1 VSEPPLSPR
10 TPGGRAGRRAQA
22 FCRRQNLAA
31 GGIDFRRGF
40 KKSGVPADL
49 VRGAAAKM
57 LEFELAAS
65 LRDQIIE
72 LRGQ

>member
-1 VSEPPLSPR
+1 MRKIHAGPR
-10 TPGGRAGRRAQA
+10 KAGRVSGHKPDG
-22 FCRRQNLAA
+22 LAA

>member
-1 VSEPPLSPR
+1 M
-10 TPGGRAGRRAQA
+10 GRRVCAEQA
-22 FCRRQNLAA
+22 FLRSKNLGG